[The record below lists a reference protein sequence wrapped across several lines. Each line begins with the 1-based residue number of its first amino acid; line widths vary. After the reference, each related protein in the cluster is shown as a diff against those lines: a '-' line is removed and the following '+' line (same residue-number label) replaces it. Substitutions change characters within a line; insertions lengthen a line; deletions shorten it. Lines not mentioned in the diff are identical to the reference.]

1 MKKLKEIFQ
10 YLGIKRKAPDIE
22 CTSLEVDSR
31 QVKKGSLF
39 VALKGTK
46 ANGLDYAKKAYE
58 LGAVAI
64 MFEEGNTPS
73 EELLKE
79 VPVPFIKLSAKR
91 NLGEFCSF
99 FYDEPSKRLG
109 LIGIT
114 GTNGKST
121 ITQLIAQWLSVTF
134 STKCAVFGTLGYGFL
149 PTLKKSSNTTL
160 DAVRLQQTLNEM
172 VKEGARFA
180 ALEVSSIGVCEG
192 RIDGC
197 TFVAGGFTNLTRDHL
212 DYHKTMEN
220 YAKAKEDFLRRV
232 PKERLV
238 INVDNEQGCKYADT
252 FGKCVAYSCKSDFMG
267 SVSSLIYSQ
276 YVWIKSVTY
285 KPHGIALEI
294 ESTFGSGKC
303 EIGLLGGFN
312 VENFACALTVLL
324 SMGYDFEKLLR
335 GASKLKPIKGRME
348 CFSAEG
354 KPHIVVDYAHTPDG
368 VEQVLRGVREH
379 HPDGKVFC
387 IIGCGGDRD
396 KGKRPIM
403 AIKASVFSDM
413 AILTSDNPRSEDPE
427 SILRDMASGVGEAN
441 NVVLIADR
449 RKAIEYAFEKAGP
462 KDCIVIAGKGHED
475 YQIFKDK
482 TIHFSDREIACEL
495 LGVKCD

>member
-1 MKKLKEIFQ
+1 MDVSLEEKKIEAIKRMNYLQLMPEAIEKYKNGEVLTSEYFGILYDVNTETKKLIKEFEEKNEAMVYHVI
-10 YLGIKRKAPDIE
+10 
-22 CTSLEVDSR
+22 
-31 QVKKGSLF
+31 
-39 VALKGTK
+39 KGTYDFG
-46 ANGLDYAKKAYE
+46 NGEKM
-58 LGAVAI
+58 I
-64 MFEEGNTPS
+64 MDSLLYISDEKEEWKYDRNDMKHGYIMSYVYNETYPDLS
-73 EELLKE
+73 E
-79 VPVPFIKLSAKR
+79 
-91 NLGEFCSF
+91 
-99 FYDEPSKRLG
+99 
-109 LIGIT
+109 
-114 GTNGKST
+114 
-121 ITQLIAQWLSVTF
+121 
-134 STKCAVFGTLGYGFL
+134 FGT
-149 PTLKKSSNTTL
+149 
-160 DAVRLQQTLNEM
+160 V
-172 VKEGARFA
+172 
-180 ALEVSSIGVCEG
+180 GVVP
-192 RIDGC
+192 IN
-197 TFVAGGFTNLTRDHL
+197 GG
-212 DYHKTMEN
+212 
-220 YAKAKEDFLRRV
+220 
-232 PKERLV
+232 
-238 INVDNEQGCKYADT
+238 
-252 FGKCVAYSCKSDFMG
+252 
-267 SVSSLIYSQ
+267 
-276 YVWIKSVTY
+276 
-285 KPHGIALEI
+285 
-294 ESTFGSGKC
+294 
-303 EIGLLGGFN
+303 
-312 VENFACALTVLL
+312 L
-324 SMGYDFEKLLR
+324 SRNDQGYDFEKLLR